1 MTHRLRAADVPEG
14 GARVLELGGVEVAV
28 FHRDGEYRA
37 LGHRC
42 PHVNGPLALGRVEG
56 NEVICPWHGARFDL
70 DTGRPTRGPACEGVP
85 VYRVRRVG
93 DEIEIEIEV

>member
-1 MTHRLRAADVPEG
+1 MKRRVPAGEVPEG
-14 GARVLELGGVEVAV
+14 GACVLELDGVEVAV
-28 FHRDGEYRA
+28 FRRGGEYRA

-70 DTGRPTRGPACEGVP
+70 DTGKPTRGPAHEGVP

-93 DEIEIEIEV
+93 AEIEIEV